1 MRNIHTVIKKPLFTE
16 KGAKIKE
23 TENKVLV
30 EVSKDANKLDIKR
43 AIEEIFKVKVE
54 KVATVTTSGKWKKY
68 GKSLGKRPD
77 RKKAIITLKKGEKL
91 DFIEG
96 V

>member
-1 MRNIHTVIKKPLFTE
+1 MKNIYAIIKKPLFTE
-16 KGAKIKE
+16 KGSSLKE
-23 TENKVLV
+23 TENKILV
-30 EVSKDANKLDIKR
+30 EVPKDANKIEIKR
-43 AIEEIFKVKVE
+43 AMEELFKVKVE
-54 KVATVTTSGKWKKY
+54 KVSTISVIGKMKKL

-96 V
+96 A